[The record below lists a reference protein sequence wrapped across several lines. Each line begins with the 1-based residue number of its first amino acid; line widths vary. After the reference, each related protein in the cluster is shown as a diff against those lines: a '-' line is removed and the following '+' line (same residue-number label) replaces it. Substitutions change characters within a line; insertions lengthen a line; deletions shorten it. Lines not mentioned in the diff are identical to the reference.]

1 MPKNLNNTQFAESDL
16 LLFNR
21 VPKVGSEHMIELIR
35 RLSVLNGFET
45 NRAYFSEPVRQRLT
59 PEEQEELAKELDDDY
74 GEPFAYSMHVN
85 YIDFRAFNLPQPIY
99 INMIRDPIERV
110 ISWFYYKRAPWTA
123 VQMYKL
129 TKKFRKPQWYKKSFE
144 ECVLHRDIECR
155 YETDS
160 SFGNSSED
168 HKRQTLFFC
177 GHDPG
182 CEPFNSQSAL
192 QLAKKH
198 VENEYAVVGSW
209 EDLNVTLEL
218 YTLSP
223 WMLNNTAKAE
233 IDIIFFNRLEKV
245 GSQSMSQLLRT
256 LSRIHKFTYNI
267 KVRNVG
273 QILDTSEE
281 QRDLAEEIL
290 DYGIPNAFTMHRNF
304 INFTDLDLPKPIYIN
319 LVRHPIEKVKSA
331 YYYLRHPFIYN
342 NMLLRNPSKPTKK
355 YEFFN
360 ISFNDCVREG
370 KIPDCIFEPHTQF
383 NSDWRRFAMHFCGNQ
398 PVCKQ
403 FNSQTATQ
411 IAKRNIE
418 TEYAVVGSWEDTN
431 ITLTVLENY
440 IPRFFRGA
448 TRVYYSD
455 PKRFHKNAT
464 PHKNELDP
472 DIEAQLKVQ
481 FSFEI
486 ELYNFCKQRLYKQYI
501 AIRKDEVIA
510 QFN

>member
-21 VPKVGSEHMIELIR
+21 VPKVGSEHMIELIQ

-177 GHDPG
+177 GHDPS

-209 EDLNVTLEL
+209 EDLNVTLEVLEHYIPKFFRRATEL
-218 YTLSP
+218 YFDGENGLAATQNNANP
-223 WMLNNTAKAE
+223 WKPTISSHIKEMLRK
-233 IDIIFFNRLEKV
+233 
-245 GSQSMSQLLRT
+245 
-256 LSRIHKFTYNI
+256 
-267 KVRNVG
+267 
-273 QILDTSEE
+273 
-281 QRDLAEEIL
+281 
-290 DYGIPNAFTMHRNF
+290 
-304 INFTDLDLPKPIYIN
+304 NFTA
-319 LVRHPIEKVKSA
+319 E
-331 YYYLRHPFIYN
+331 
-342 NMLLRNPSKPTKK
+342 
-355 YEFFN
+355 YEF
-360 ISFNDCVREG
+360 
-370 KIPDCIFEPHTQF
+370 
-383 NSDWRRFAMHFCGNQ
+383 
-398 PVCKQ
+398 
-403 FNSQTATQ
+403 
-411 IAKRNIE
+411 
-418 TEYAVVGSWEDTN
+418 
-431 ITLTVLENY
+431 
-440 IPRFFRGA
+440 
-448 TRVYYSD
+448 
-455 PKRFHKNAT
+455 
-464 PHKNELDP
+464 
-472 DIEAQLKVQ
+472 
-481 FSFEI
+481 
-486 ELYNFCKQRLYKQYI
+486 YNFCKQRLYKQYFALQNMRGI
-501 AIRKDEVIA
+501 
-510 QFN
+510 